1 MTRTFCGARS
11 PGLLLLLA
19 ARTDGPT
26 LTPHSEQKVAPM
38 RNFVWQFGQ
47 LDGANSSPQFEQKLV
62 SIDEIA
68 PQSKHSIS
76 WSIRMTTDDTRL

>member
-1 MTRTFCGARS
+1 
-11 PGLLLLLA
+11 
-19 ARTDGPT
+19 
-26 LTPHSEQKVAPM
+26 M

-47 LDGANSSPQFEQKLV
+47 LDGANSNPQFEQKLA

-76 WSIRMTTDDTRL
+76 WSIRMATDDTRL